1 MSLLKRFGA
10 MGSSSR
16 KKTKKDSHLKK
27 KRWQSRF
34 RTTLFLQPL
43 TILITSFAI
52 ILLVFNVL
60 LKLFLA
66 EEAFTA
72 IQNQYDTLDAL
83 YVGEDLP
90 KISDGNIFETT
101 YAIVDE
107 KFDIKY
113 ISASTYDLKSK
124 FLRKSLITFQITSRL
139 IGLMMNLII
148 VRSILKR
155 SRSMIRL
162 IWLRCKNILVPFQKV
177 ISSKIVMTVS
187 RKTIMSLSL
196 LMSLRLRTLK
206 PISITF
212 CFR

>member
-1 MSLLKRFGA
+1 MSVRICQKFQ
-10 MGSSSR
+10 MV
-16 KKTKKDSHLKK
+16 
-27 KRWQSRF
+27 
-34 RTTLFLQPL
+34 
-43 TILITSFAI
+43 TS
-52 ILLVFNVL
+52 
-60 LKLFLA
+60 LKLLMPSLMKSL
-66 EEAFTA
+66 T
-72 IQNQYDTLDAL
+72 
-83 YVGEDLP
+83 
-90 KISDGNIFETT
+90 SNIFQHQPMI
-101 YAIVDE
+101 Y
-107 KFDIKY
+107 
-113 ISASTYDLKSK
+113 LKSK